1 MTDWDELKRKW
12 DKENAEWKAKE
23 QFHNTIIRTA
33 PPNRSLSDTLI
44 KKKDTKAATPHKPIR
59 RAAPIMAKRN
69 QPIRQ
74 NHMQPKAAAQTKP
87 KAAEP
92 KLFDKL
98 RDIETKKQEAMKR
111 YMSLEREAN
120 KLIDDI

>member
-12 DKENAEWKAKE
+12 DKEAADWKQKE
-23 QFHNTIIRTA
+23 TFHETLIRTA
-33 PPNRSLSDTLI
+33 AHSPSFSESLV
-44 KKKDTKAATPHKPIR
+44 KKKDTKATAPHRPVR

-74 NHMQPKAAAQTKP
+74 NHTQTKAVAQTKP
-87 KAAEP
+87 KASEP

-111 YMSLEREAN
+111 YMALEREAN
-120 KLIDDI
+120 KLVDDI

>member
-33 PPNRSLSDTLI
+33 PPTRSLSDTLI

-92 KLFDKL
+92 KLFDNSEISKPKT
-98 RDIETKKQEAMKR
+98 EQ
-111 YMSLEREAN
+111 
-120 KLIDDI
+120 